1 MGGTTSR
8 EGQTFVGE
16 SLLVRYVNFF
26 KLPHTVFALPF
37 ALLGLVVASRE
48 TALTWR
54 TLGLVVLAFTCA
66 RFVALGF
73 NRIADRELDARNPR
87 TRAREL
93 PSGRL
98 TLRQA
103 WVAVVVAAVVF
114 LATAWAL
121 NPLCFALAPLAL
133 VFISACSYAKRFT
146 HWSHLWLGLADGIAT
161 PAGYLAV
168 TGRWSEPW
176 WLLPVGALAVTFWV
190 GGFDVFYALQDEAF
204 DRSERLASLVVRL
217 GQAGAILAAKLLH
230 GLALIALVLFGM
242 GAGLGVAPY
251 GVRLLEMLAVHHV
264 PTWLLVSSHGWR
276 LLTEECGITDDR
288 ALKQATGGEWT
299 SVRVF
304 DDTDR
309 GAEPASG
316 SAKTAGMVICPC
328 SMGTVAAIAHG
339 TSRSLI
345 ERAADVVLKERRRL
359 ILVPRETPLSL
370 VHLRN
375 LTLATEAGAVVLP
388 AAPGFYHKPQ
398 LVRDLVDFVV
408 QRVLDHLGLDINLVK
423 RWEGK

>member
-16 SLLVRYVNFF
+16 SWLVRYVNFV

-48 TALTWR
+48 RALTWR

-103 WVAVVVAAVVF
+103 WVAVVVAAVAF
-114 LATAWAL
+114 LGTSWAL
-121 NPLCFALAPLAL
+121 NPLCLALAPFAL
-133 VFISACSYAKRFT
+133 LFISAYSYAKRFT

-176 WLLPVGALAVTFWV
+176 WLLPVGAVAVTFWV
-190 GGFDVFYALQDEAF
+190 GGFDVFYALPDEAF
-204 DRSERLASLVVRL
+204 DRSERLESLVVRL
-217 GQAGAILAAKLLH
+217 GQARAILAAKLSH
-230 GLALIALVLFGM
+230 GLALVALVLFGI
-242 GAGLGVAPY
+242 GAELGVAY
-251 GVRLLEMLAVHHV
+251 YVGVAV
-264 PTWLLVSSHGWR
+264 GA
-276 LLTEECGITDDR
+276 
-288 ALKQATGGEWT
+288 AL
-299 SVRVF
+299 
-304 DDTDR
+304 
-309 GAEPASG
+309 
-316 SAKTAGMVICPC
+316 
-328 SMGTVAAIAHG
+328 IAWEH
-339 TSRSLI
+339 R
-345 ERAADVVLKERRRL
+345 
-359 ILVPRETPLSL
+359 
-370 VHLRN
+370 
-375 LTLATEAGAVVLP
+375 
-388 AAPGFYHKPQ
+388 
-398 LVRDLVDFVV
+398 LVRPGDLSRLNAAFFTANGIVSIVVFLGALVD
-408 QRVLDHLGLDINLVK
+408 RIL
-423 RWEGK
+423 